1 MGRLKKVLFCSYRDW
16 SNEICKKIK
25 NIFLYDDINFKT
37 CDTQDKF
44 LNLIKKEK
52 FDIIFFL
59 GWSDI
64 IEKEIV
70 ENNLCVCLHPSLL
83 PYYRG
88 GSPLQNQL
96 INNEKE
102 SGITF
107 FMMNESL
114 DKGPILYQEK
124 YNLEKVKLLGL
135 TEIYKKITNLGIRG
149 VKKIILDLYK
159 NKELNL
165 IISNDKGSYY
175 KRRNPKQSEIK
186 VSDFKYFTAEEIF
199 NKIIGLQDPY
209 PNAFIKCKDG
219 TKLFLT
225 NAKYEKQ

>member
-1 MGRLKKVLFCSYRDW
+1 MGGLKKVLFCSYRDW
-16 SNEICKKIK
+16 SNEICKKIQ
-25 NIFLYDDINFKT
+25 NIFLYDNINFET
-37 CDTQDKF
+37 CNTQDKF
-44 LNLIKKEK
+44 LNLIENKK

-64 IEKEIV
+64 IEKNIV

-102 SGITF
+102 SGITL

-124 YNLEKVKLLGL
+124 YNLEKIKILGL
-135 TEIYKKITNLGIRG
+135 TQIYKKITELGVNG
-149 VKKIILDLYK
+149 VKEILLNLYK
-159 NKELNL
+159 DKELKIL
-165 IISNDKGSYY
+165 KTKEKGSYF
-175 KRRNPKQSEIK
+175 KRRKPEQSEIK
-186 VSDFKYFTAEEIF
+186 LSDFNYYTAEEIF

-209 PNAFIKCKDG
+209 PNAFIKCKNG
-219 TKLFLT
+219 SKLFLT
-225 NAKYEKQ
+225 NAKYEK

>member
-16 SNEICKKIK
+16 SNEICKKIQ
-25 NIFLYDDINFKT
+25 NIFASDNINFKT

-44 LNLIKKEK
+44 LKCIKNEK
-52 FDIIFFL
+52 FDLIFFL
-59 GWSDI
+59 GWSEI
-64 IEKEIV
+64 IEKDIV
-70 ENNLCVCLHPSLL
+70 DNNLCVCLHPSLL
-83 PYYRG
+83 PEYRG

-102 SGITF
+102 SGITL

-135 TEIYKKITNLGIRG
+135 TEIYKKITNLGIKG
-149 VKKIILDLYK
+149 VKEIIFNLYK
-159 NKELNL
+159 NKELNF
-165 IISNDKGSYY
+165 IISKDKGSYY
-175 KRRNPKQSEIK
+175 KRRTPQQSEI
-186 VSDFKYFTAEEIF
+186 VLSDFKYFTAEEIF

-209 PNAFIKCKDG
+209 PNAYIKCKNG
-219 TKLFLT
+219 SKLFLT
-225 NAKYEKQ
+225 NAKYER